1 MLTFVVV
8 TPIAIE
14 AISWKYFMIFVICDV
29 VFIIIFYLF
38 FPETKNKSLEEIGAI
53 FGDEVSLNV
62 FDEYRRYADCICSLL
77 RRSKKPVSI
86 WTILRRKEQ
95 TSTRISITT
104 TRLGLPRRLRL
115 STRNSCRSSRFHE
128 IAVLLDSKTAI
139 CGFLTN
145 CKLVLAS

>member
-1 MLTFVVV
+1 M

-53 FGDEVSLNV
+53 FGDEVSFNM
-62 FDEYRRYADCICSLL
+62 FDEHRGYADCIYSLL
-77 RRSKKPVSI
+77 RRSKRLVSI

-95 TSTRISITT
+95 TSRRISIMTIS
-104 TRLGLPRRLRL
+104 LALPKSWRL
-115 STRNSCRSSRFHE
+115 STRNKCGGLHLQE
-128 IAVLLDSKTAI
+128 LLCSKTENWNLRI
-139 CGFLTN
+139 SS
-145 CKLVLAS
+145 KL